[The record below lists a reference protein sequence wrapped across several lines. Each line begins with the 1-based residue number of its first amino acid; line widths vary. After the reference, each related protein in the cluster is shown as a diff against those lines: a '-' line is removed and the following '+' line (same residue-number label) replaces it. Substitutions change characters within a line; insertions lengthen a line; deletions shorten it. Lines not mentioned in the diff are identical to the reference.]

1 MKFSKKSRG
10 IFWTGHFEG
19 GKSGESGIFEFKH
32 HLQHYHWLREYA
44 LDHDEAGDIFRAV
57 DWSEF
62 SNYSLKNCRHAAT
75 FLSNRYLS
83 MGYVLRI
90 KNQLTE
96 THRPRS
102 ATFRLWSRCV
112 SSCVLSATRQAI
124 EVVVCGK
131 MLRRCGFFG
140 RGGVKNSHLNLV
152 TSTPFSGYYRHCT
165 VGSGSGCW
173 GATPK
178 FFSFLKNLRYFI
190 STTVWQYLTF
200 IAKLYL

>member
-1 MKFSKKSRG
+1 MAKGVKAVFWVQTLPSALPLVERICVGLWWGGRHFSRRRLIWVFQLLS
-10 IFWTGHFEG
+10 
-19 GKSGESGIFEFKH
+19 
-32 HLQHYHWLREYA
+32 Q
-44 LDHDEAGDIFRAV
+44 
-57 DWSEF
+57 
-62 SNYSLKNCRHAAT
+62 NCRHAAT

-96 THRPRS
+96 THRPQS

-124 EVVVCGK
+124 EVVVCGE
-131 MLRRCGFFG
+131 MLRRYGFFL
-140 RGGVKNSHLNLV
+140 RGVEWKIATWIRSLR
-152 TSTPFSGYYRHCT
+152 RHFQATTDICT

-190 STTVWQYLTF
+190 STTVWQYLPF